1 VSKPVVRSVER
12 RRWQNGVVRLI
23 ERFPDQYAALEYA
36 MGAFGDDFDLPVFKR
51 AFELIDGMEAYSRA
65 QAVERA
71 LGRVQNFVTELSEL
85 GAKLAQLPPRVHGS
99 PAERAFASLRDAGV
113 VDDELCAR
121 LKDAQR
127 ARSRIEHVYL
137 DVTAGEVHRAAR
149 LIHET
154 APRFLDRYVDWIEPY
169 LPS

>member
-1 VSKPVVRSVER
+1 VSKPAVRPVER
-12 RRWQNGVVRLI
+12 RRWQNGVVRLL
-23 ERFPDQYAALEYA
+23 ERFPDQYAALEHA
-36 MGAFGDDFDLPVFKR
+36 MGAFGEDFDLPPFKR
-51 AFELIDGMEAYSRA
+51 AFEFVDGMDAYNRA

-71 LGRVQNFVTELSEL
+71 LGRVQNFVAELAEL
-85 GAKLAQLPPRVHGS
+85 GTKLAQLPPRVHGS

-113 VDDELCAR
+113 IDDELCAR

-137 DVTAGEVHRAAR
+137 DVLAGEVHRAAR
-149 LIHET
+149 LVHTT
-154 APRFLDRYVDWIEPY
+154 APRFLDGYVDWIEPY